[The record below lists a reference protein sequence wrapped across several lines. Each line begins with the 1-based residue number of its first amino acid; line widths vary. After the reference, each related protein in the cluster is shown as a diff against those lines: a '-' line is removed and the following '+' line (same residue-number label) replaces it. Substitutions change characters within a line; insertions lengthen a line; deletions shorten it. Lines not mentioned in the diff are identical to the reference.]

1 MRDFVTHQRG
11 LGHCN
16 LLIGIDLDSQYLST
30 LTTTDTEMLKNKLEM
45 LRTDGYLDIL
55 TIATN
60 AFTYKVTP
68 PLLQFAK
75 RVLKVITSKG

>member
-1 MRDFVTHQRG
+1 MRDFVTQQRE
-11 LGHCN
+11 LGHGD
-16 LLIGIDLDSQYLST
+16 LLLGVDLDSQYLST
-30 LTTTDTEMLKNKLEM
+30 LTNIDVEMLKNKLEI
-45 LRTDGYLDIL
+45 LRTEGYLDIL

-75 RVLKVITSKG
+75 RVLKVITAK